1 MNPYSNFLHAEAYRK
16 TFLTYLGIVLAFL
29 VTILGFMYRDI
40 QKTARENFLREAS
53 QACDGIDRKAQ
64 ALVTSIDQFS
74 AQIYSTPGLSN
85 DFFRFFGATAQEY
98 TTRRLDLPTEPEA
111 SILSAFKTLVL
122 NSDNSIRHVICY
134 ARENVVD
141 LEFNDQGD
149 SRHRILTTGEADR
162 ICQSGCIYQ
171 KDIHR
176 DSAYY
181 GKISLVLDLSRFVD
195 EPLQNAEGR
204 GVHLVLS
211 HRVIP
216 SGEIQ
221 LTEAQVQQ
229 LMDQGGFPRK
239 LPWNSDALYSLT
251 YTSHCLPYSILY
263 VASARELLAPLYW
276 KFLVVA
282 LCCLLAFSAITLV
295 LIRLF
300 SRDTAYISAILR
312 SMAQAEKGSF
322 TPVALTGYSP
332 EYDAIVRG
340 LNDLYAH
347 LERVIQREYKL
358 TISQQKAQMGMLSA
372 QLSPHFL
379 YNTLERIR
387 MRAVLNNDPE
397 VAEATAG
404 LGLLYRNIVKT
415 EPVIPMSRELEITRQ
430 YLDLMTFLYGDQLLY
445 YFDVDESLNAMET
458 PKIWMQPIVENF
470 FKHNF
475 QQDDRIKVVVVE
487 LTATEAGFEG
497 RFFDNIGSIDKEQLD
512 QINTRLR
519 SGSEEDQGIGLHNV
533 LHRLQLFYGSG
544 LQITMENNDPA
555 GVCIHISM
563 KREESGHVPTA
574 DCR

>member
-1 MNPYSNFLHAEAYRK
+1 M
-16 TFLTYLGIVLAFL
+16 
-29 VTILGFMYRDI
+29 
-40 QKTARENFLREAS
+40 
-53 QACDGIDRKAQ
+53 
-64 ALVTSIDQFS
+64 
-74 AQIYSTPGLSN
+74 
-85 DFFRFFGATAQEY
+85 
-98 TTRRLDLPTEPEA
+98 
-111 SILSAFKTLVL
+111 L

-141 LEFNDQGD
+141 LDFNDQGD
-149 SRHRILTTGEADR
+149 SRHRIITTGEADR
-162 ICQSGCIYQ
+162 ICQSGCVYQ

-181 GKISLVLDLSRFVD
+181 GKISVVLDLNRFVD
-195 EPLQNAEGR
+195 ESIRNARGR
-204 GVHLVLS
+204 GIHLVLS
-211 HRVIP
+211 HRVLP

-221 LTEAQVQQ
+221 LSETQVQK
-229 LMDQGGFPRK
+229 LMEQGGYPKR
-239 LPWNSDALYSLT
+239 LPGEAGSLYSMT
-251 YTSHCLPYSILY
+251 CTSHCLPYSILY
-263 VASARELLAPLYW
+263 LASARELLAPLYRN
-276 KFLVVA
+276 FLVVV

-295 LIRLF
+295 LIQLF
-300 SRDTAYISAILR
+300 SRDTAYISAILQ
-312 SMAQAEKGSF
+312 SMSQAEKGTF

-347 LERVIQREYKL
+347 LEAMIQREYKL
-358 TISQQKAQMGMLSA
+358 TIIQQKAQMGMLSA

-445 YFDVDESLNAMET
+445 YFDVDESLNSMET

-487 LTATEAGFEG
+487 LTATEGGFEG
-497 RFFDNIGSIDKEQLD
+497 RFFDNIGHLEPEQLAEL
-512 QINTRLR
+512 NARLR
-519 SGSEEDQGIGLHNV
+519 SNEDQGIGLHNV

>member
-1 MNPYSNFLHAEAYRK
+1 MSQYSNFLHAEAYRK

-40 QKTARENFLREAS
+40 QNTARENFLEEAS
-53 QACDGIDRKAQ
+53 QACDSIDRKAQ
-64 ALVTSIDQFS
+64 ALVTSIDQFTS
-74 AQIYSTPGLSN
+74 QIYSTPGLSN

-98 TTRRLDLPTEPEA
+98 TTRRLDLPVEPEA
-111 SILSAFKTLVL
+111 NILSAFKTLVL

-149 SRHRILTTGEADR
+149 SRHRIITTGEADR
-162 ICQSGCIYQ
+162 ICQSGCVYQ

-176 DSAYY
+176 NSAYY
-181 GKISLVLDLSRFVD
+181 GKISVVLDLTRFVG
-195 EPLQNAEGR
+195 EPLQQAQGR

-211 HRVIP
+211 HRIIP
-216 SGEIQ
+216 NGELQ
-221 LTEAQVQQ
+221 LPEEQVHA
-229 LMDQGGFPRK
+229 LLDQGGFPGM
-239 LPWNSDALYSLT
+239 PESGPIWYT
-251 YTSHCLPYSILY
+251 GYTSHCLPYSILY
-263 VASARELLAPLYW
+263 AASAQTLTAPLHW
-276 KFLVVA
+276 KFLAVA
-282 LCCLLAFSAITLV
+282 LFCLVAFGAITLV

-300 SRDTAYISAILR
+300 SRDTTYISAILG

-322 TPVALTGYSP
+322 TPVNLTGYSP
-332 EYDAIVRG
+332 EYDAIVQG

-347 LERVIQREYKL
+347 LESTIQREYKL
-358 TISQQKAQMGMLSA
+358 TISQQKAQMDMLSA

-387 MRAVLNNDPE
+387 IRAVLNNDPE

-430 YLDLMTFLYGDQLLY
+430 YLDLMSFLYGDQLLY
-445 YFDVDESLNAMET
+445 YFDVDESLNTMET

-487 LTATEAGFEG
+487 LTATERGFEG
-497 RFFDNIGSIDKEQLD
+497 RFFDNIGALTPEQLTR
-512 QINTRLR
+512 INDSLH
-519 SGSEEDQGIGLHNV
+519 SETLGDQGIGLQNV
-533 LHRLQLFYGSG
+533 LHRLRLFYGIG

-555 GVCIHISM
+555 GVCIHISL
-563 KREESGHVPTA
+563 KREESSHVSTA